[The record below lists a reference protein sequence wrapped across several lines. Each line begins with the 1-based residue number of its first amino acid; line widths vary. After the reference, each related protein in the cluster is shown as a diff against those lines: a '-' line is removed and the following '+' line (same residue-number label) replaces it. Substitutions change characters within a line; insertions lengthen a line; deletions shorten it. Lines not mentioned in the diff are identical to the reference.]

1 MTVEFHA
8 AAKDEFLA
16 AVDFYESAVLGLGS
30 RFFLAVRH
38 AIDLALAHP
47 HAGSSRG
54 TTRRLLVA
62 DFPYD
67 VVYELH
73 PAVVRIVAVAH

>member
-1 MTVEFHA
+1 MRRPRMNFWRPSISTSRRFSVSGA
-8 AAKDEFLA
+8 AFFSRYGTPLTLHWPIHTPAPLA
-16 AVDFYESAVLGLGS
+16 E
-30 RFFLAVRH
+30 
-38 AIDLALAHP
+38 P
-47 HAGSSRG
+47 RG
-54 TTRRLLVA
+54 LLVA